1 MMNKSK
7 TSSLNH
13 FSNALV
19 DFYKTQMSFYKSS
32 LDQLNS
38 FMNKIDQRK
47 ISSSLI
53 SFNLNQSEESRLLKD
68 VSTKLAHLPKPKHQ
82 RTASSFFN
90 LNEKLSSF
98 HNSSNLSSSATN
110 LSKFSNDSKKSDLSI
125 NLSNLSNMSMSS
137 IDLRSVDNYRS
148 YNEKVG
154 FLYKRTQNSKV
165 RKHWIKRKCKASNG
179 HFFIYHSDVL

>member
-1 MMNKSK
+1 MNKSK
-7 TSSLNH
+7 TNSLNH

-19 DFYKTQMSFYKSS
+19 DFYKTQMSFHKSS

-53 SFNLNQSEESRLLKD
+53 SFNLNQSEESQLLKD
-68 VSTKLAHLPKPKHQ
+68 ISKKLAHLPKPKHH
-82 RTASSFFN
+82 RTTSSFFN
-90 LNEKLSSF
+90 LNERLSSF
-98 HNSSNLSSSATN
+98 HNAPNLSSSVTN
-110 LSKFSNDSKKSDLSI
+110 LSKFSNDSKKLDLSF

-137 IDLRSVDNYRS
+137 IDLRSVHNQS